1 MLSVVSP
8 WLLLG
13 SARLDEQATG
23 AAPVEA
29 ARLEGYAASAITP
42 LRSLQLCER
51 LTLLPTCNR
60 SPGAQSL
67 RLQRGDTRYEMLN
80 LKEVKLAAL
89 APEVS
94 RRVKRAPPVAMDG

>member
-1 MLSVVSP
+1 MLSSVAP

-23 AAPVEA
+23 AAPVW
-29 ARLEGYAASAITP
+29 RRRYFAASANTP
-42 LRSLQLCER
+42 LHSLQLCER

-67 RLQRGDTRYEMLN
+67 RLRRGDTRYEMLN

-94 RRVKRAPPVAMDG
+94 RHAKRAPPVAVDG